1 MNNKKE
7 PIQEF
12 AEVYPSTRNP
22 SHASRDLSTDNR
34 VMIYCR
40 GMKVYIP
47 DYFRTDALRQLLQ
60 VLKDL

>member
-47 DYFRTDALRQLLQ
+47 DHFRTDALRQLLQ